1 MELDGLQQE
10 AMAGK
15 AVAEEAVPGAIAV
28 TGIAD
33 DGVTQVGH
41 VAAQLVAP
49 PGARFEFHEAATGC
63 WVRTDGDGN
72 FEALQRAVGGPGGFG
87 AGLSG
92 RPGILPEGLEGIIEA
107 ALAGNPAADQGM
119 VVFFY
124 GSAGEEGIEVL
135 QGLRIEGEKEDAT
148 GRLIQAVA
156 GVHLLS
162 ELVTEQL
169 DAEAALPGI
178 EPGPVDE
185 EPGRFVDGDEDVV
198 LMENLEHRFGHPAGE
213 GKKSGQGRG
222 GGNPLSCLQ

>member
-1 MELDGLQQE
+1 MKLGGLEQE

-41 VAAQLVAP
+41 VATQLVAP
-49 PGARFEFHEAATGC
+49 SGARFEFHEAATGC

-72 FEALQRAVGGPGGFG
+72 FEALQWAVGSPGRFG
-87 AGLSG
+87 SGVSG
-92 RPGILPEGLEGIIEA
+92 RLGILPEGLEGIIEG

-119 VVFFY
+119 VGFFY
-124 GSAGEEGIEVL
+124 GSGGEEGIEVL
-135 QGLRIEGEKEDAT
+135 QGLRIEGEEEDAT
-148 GRLIQAVA
+148 GRLIQAVT

-169 DAEAALPGI
+169 DAEAVLPGI
-178 EPGPVDE
+178 EPGPVHE
-185 EPGRFVDGDEDVV
+185 EPGRLVDGDQDVV
-198 LMENLEHRFGHPAGE
+198 LMENLEHWFGHPASE
-213 GKKSGQGRG
+213 RKKSGQGMG
-222 GGNPLSCLQ
+222 GWNPLPCLQ